1 MKGFKIWLLG
11 NLILQGVL
19 WAYMLIMSTVEP
31 AAGWL
36 VFISIFFFIIS
47 LIQLPLTLF
56 SYQILKDSLK
66 VWLWWHSLLL
76 WLGSFFLPVILYFL
90 FMIGQIQAL
99 IFFTIPA
106 KRTESRRFF
115 LILMSKMSNACEDH
129 CNPMIVGSV
138 DRFLVAD

>member
-76 WLGSFFLPVILYFL
+76 WLGSFFLSVILYFL
-90 FMIGQIQAL
+90 FMIGQI
-99 IFFTIPA
+99 
-106 KRTESRRFF
+106 
-115 LILMSKMSNACEDH
+115 
-129 CNPMIVGSV
+129 
-138 DRFLVAD
+138 